1 MLRTF
6 FDWAFLVAPY
16 QGPKLLHQLIE
27 RDRVGKKRLAADI
40 STELEEAKRAGLEPL
55 TADVKH
61 LEMEALEGELG
72 LDDAGR
78 LDSRPENILLGWYV
92 LR

>member
-1 MLRTF
+1 M
-6 FDWAFLVAPY
+6 
-16 QGPKLLHQLIE
+16 
-27 RDRVGKKRLAADI
+27 AADI
-40 STELEEAKRAGLEPL
+40 SRELEETKRAGLEPL
-55 TADVKH
+55 TADVEH

-72 LDDAGR
+72 LNDAGR